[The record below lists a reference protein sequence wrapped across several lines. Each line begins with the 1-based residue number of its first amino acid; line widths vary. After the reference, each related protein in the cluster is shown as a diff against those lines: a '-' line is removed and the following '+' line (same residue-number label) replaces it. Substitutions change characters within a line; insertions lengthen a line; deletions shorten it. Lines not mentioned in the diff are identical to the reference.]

1 MIFFFFGTTILDIY
15 QSKKP
20 VIFLHDYRSLCANVN
35 FFNSILSYTERERD
49 GVAIFA
55 DVI

>member
-1 MIFFFFGTTILDIY
+1 LDIY
-15 QSKKP
+15 QSKKR
-20 VIFLHDYRSLCANVN
+20 VIFLHGHRPLRASVN